1 MTDTEQTESED
12 IESEGIGP
20 RTAARRAAVQALY
33 QWLVSDTEPGEL
45 IRQFKMEGRLT
56 GCDRDYFV
64 ALVQGVINDPNS
76 LEDAFVGYLDRTP
89 GQLDPVE
96 RAVLLLGTLEL
107 RDRVEIPRRVV
118 INEALELT
126 KRFGAEG
133 GHRFING
140 VLDRVA
146 GDLRALETGSSA

>member
-1 MTDTEQTESED
+1 MTDTEQTETEQV
-12 IESEGIGP
+12 GP

-45 IRQFKMEGRLT
+45 VRQFRQEGRLS
-56 GCDRDYFV
+56 GCDRAYFDT
-64 ALVQGVINDPNS
+64 LVHGVIADPHG
-76 LEDAFVGYLDRTP
+76 LEACFVDYLDRTP

-96 RAVLLLGTLEL
+96 RAVLLLGSLEL
-107 RDRVEIPRRVV
+107 RDSIEVPRRVV

-140 VLDRVA
+140 VLDRA
-146 GDLRALETGSSA
+146 AADLRAIETGSSV